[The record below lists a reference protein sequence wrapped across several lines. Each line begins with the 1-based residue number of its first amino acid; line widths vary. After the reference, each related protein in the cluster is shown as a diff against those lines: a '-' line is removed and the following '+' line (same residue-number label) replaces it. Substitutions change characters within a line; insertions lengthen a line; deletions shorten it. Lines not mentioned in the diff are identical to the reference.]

1 MSFYQRFAGRRTVQ
15 VAMRTCMRRKHLVPR
30 IGNISKN
37 PAMYKNENLRNKIA
51 RFPIFLPTKMQSSLA
66 VAEKLHL
73 LKRTDQWRMSSEDD
87 GYQLVLNRNPNQ
99 LKRILLIS
107 TSINSLTNA
116 VHMHLQE
123 TGSYE
128 LDIAAVDSERDI
140 QEAVERIQ
148 PDLVICPYLTKKIP
162 PEVYKN
168 YICWIVHPGIAGD
181 RGAYSI
187 DYALLDYEDW
197 KPESEKWGVTVLQA
211 SEEYDAGAIWSTK
224 EFPLDAVTKSELY
237 HTNVTR
243 AAIDAI
249 DNALECFK
257 NPECM
262 PISLK
267 NYPDA
272 RGHQQIPLKQK
283 HRGFSWDHDSAKT
296 IAQKINTASGQSGIK
311 ADLFGE
317 EYYFYNAFAIVDSS
331 DLVDKYF
338 TEYQKAH
345 FHPGQMVLRMNNAIL
360 FATNTPNEFVWV
372 TQMKKRGSFK
382 LPAEQALKKH
392 SIIPQLVQNLPEH
405 IPSSPEELA
414 SLAWKEIHYSIDESL
429 GVAYLHFDFCN
440 GAMSTDQA
448 IRLKSVYDYLSKEK
462 TDVRTIVL
470 MGARDSFSNG
480 IHLNV
485 IHNAQDPIVESTRNI
500 EAIDDVTKSILHTTD
515 KLVISFIRC
524 GAGAGGVM
532 LPLAGDLV
540 WCDSNAV
547 LHPYYKHMGLY
558 GSEYWTYSLPRRV
571 GDMLSNQLTE
581 ECKPIS
587 AQHSTRIGLVDQL
600 DEFNTSDG
608 ISEVK
613 QMVRSLLYN
622 FNWEEFLKQKT
633 EALDS
638 AKAEKC
644 RAHELKQMH
653 HSFRSQEYKNTRE
666 SFVH

>member
-1 MSFYQRFAGRRTVQ
+1 MSMNTRKGRKATSLP
-15 VAMRTCMRRKHLVPR
+15 MML
-30 IGNISKN
+30 S
-37 PAMYKNENLRNKIA
+37 
-51 RFPIFLPTKMQSSLA
+51 PIKMQSSLA
-66 VAEKLHL
+66 VTGAPSAIDNVTEAQLA
-73 LKRTDQWRMSSEDD
+73 KRIDKWRMSPEDD

-99 LKRILLIS
+99 LKKILLIS

-123 TGSYE
+123 IGNYE
-128 LDIAAVDSERDI
+128 LDVADVNSERDI
-140 QEAVERIQ
+140 QEAVERVQ

-168 YICWIVHPGIAGD
+168 YVCWIVHPGIAGD

-187 DYALLDYEDW
+187 DYALLDFEDW
-197 KPESEKWGVTVLQA
+197 KPESERWGVTVLQA
-211 SEEYDAGAIWSTK
+211 SEKYDAGAIWSTK
-224 EFPLDAVTKSELY
+224 EFPLNAVTKSELY

-267 NYPDA
+267 NYPNA
-272 RGHQQIPLKQK
+272 CGHQQIPLKQK

-296 IAQKINTASGQSGIK
+296 IAQKINAASGQPGIK
-311 ADLFGE
+311 ADIFGE
-317 EYYFYNAFAIVDSS
+317 DYYFYNAYVDNSDMIDQYFA
-331 DLVDKYF
+331 
-338 TEYQKAH
+338 QKTH
-345 FHPGQMVLRMNNAIL
+345 FHPGQMVMKMNGAIL
-360 FATNTPNEFVWV
+360 FATNSVNEFVWV
-372 TQMKKRGSFK
+372 TQMKKKGSFK
-382 LPAEQALKKH
+382 LPAEQALRKH
-392 SIIPQLVQNLPEH
+392 STVPHIVDTLPEH

-414 SLAWKEIHYSIDESL
+414 GLAWKEIHYSIDESL

-448 IRLKSVYDYLSKEK
+448 IRLKSVYDYLSKERS
-462 TDVRTIVL
+462 DVSTIVL
-470 MGARDSFSNG
+470 MGGRDSFSNG

-587 AQHSTRIGLVDQL
+587 AQHASRIGLVDQL
-600 DEFNTSDG
+600 VDFNTSDG
-608 ISEVK
+608 VSEIK
-613 QMVRSLLYN
+613 QMVGSLLYN
-622 FNWEEFLKQKT
+622 FNWEEFLKQKA
-633 EALDS
+633 EKFDS
-638 AKAEKC
+638 DDAEKC
-644 RAHELKQMH
+644 RETELKQMY
-653 HSFRSQEYKNTRE
+653 HSFRSELYKNSRD